1 MTTCQDCH
9 QQEAVLHL
17 TEVVGEVVSTVHL
30 CSQCASAR
38 GITTDTIA
46 TPLGAFLATI
56 LPTAGIPEPPNGET
70 LACPECDAT
79 LASIRA
85 SGRVGCPTCWV
96 AFGRPLRELVRRL
109 HGGTRHVGD
118 QYEDPATLED
128 EPGRQRQR
136 EVDRLRR
143 ALASAIEGE
152 EFEQAVILRDHLK
165 ALEDEG

>member
-9 QQEAVLHL
+9 QREAVLHL
-17 TEVVGEVVSTVHL
+17 TEVVGELVNTLHL

-38 GITTDTIA
+38 GIATDAIT

-56 LPTAGIPEPPNGET
+56 SPTVGIPEPPNGET
-70 LACPECDAT
+70 PACPECDAT

-109 HGGTRHVGD
+109 HGATRHVGD
-118 QYEDPATLED
+118 RYEDPAMLTD

-152 EFEQAVILRDHLK
+152 AFEEAAALRDRLK
-165 ALEDEG
+165 ALEGEG

>member
-9 QQEAVLHL
+9 QREAVLHL
-17 TEVVGEVVSTVHL
+17 TEVAGELITTLHL

-38 GITTDTIA
+38 GIVTDATT

-56 LPTAGIPEPPNGET
+56 SPTAGMPDSPNGET

-109 HGGTRHVGD
+109 HGATRHVGD
-118 QYEDPATLED
+118 RYEDPATLTD
-128 EPGRQRQR
+128 EPARQRQR
-136 EVDRLRR
+136 EVDQLRR
-143 ALASAIEGE
+143 ALTSAVEGE
-152 EFEQAVILRDHLK
+152 EFEEAAVLRDRLK
-165 ALEDEG
+165 ALEGEG